1 MNILVVAPHPDD
13 ETLGCGGTL
22 LKLARQGASIHWLIF
37 TEMTADTGFSPERIK
52 TRNDEISSVAAA
64 YKFAGVHR
72 LGFATTRLDTIA
84 MRDLVAAAAGVMK
97 AANPQTMFLPFAGDI
112 HSDHDVVFRTMSAC
126 TKSFNYPN
134 VKRVLAYEAL
144 SETDFGI
151 NPASGFRPNSFS
163 DISGTLEEKIRIME
177 MYAGEMKPFPF
188 PRSMEALRALAA
200 TRGVVAGCAAAEA
213 FMTLKELW

>member
-22 LKLARQGASIHWLIF
+22 LKLAQQGASIHWLIF
-37 TEMTADTGFSPERIK
+37 TEMTADTGFSSERIK
-52 TRNDEISSVAAA
+52 ARNDEIASVAAA

-72 LGFATTRLDTIA
+72 LRFATTRLDA
-84 MRDLVAAAAGVMK
+84 FPMRDLIVAASGVMK
-97 AANPQTMFLPFAGDI
+97 AANPQIMFLPFSGDI

-134 VKRVLAYEAL
+134 VKRVLCYEAL

-151 NPASGFRPNSFS
+151 DPAVGFRPNSFC
-163 DISGTLEEKIRIME
+163 DISGTLEEKTRIMG
-177 MYAGEMKPFPF
+177 MYAGEMKPNPF
-188 PRSMEALRALAA
+188 PRSMEALRALAT

-213 FMTLKELW
+213 FMILKEIW

>member
-22 LKLARQGASIHWLIF
+22 LKLAQQGASIHWLIF
-37 TEMTADTGFSPERIK
+37 TEMTDDTGFSPDRIK
-52 TRNDEISSVAAA
+52 ARNDEIRQVATA

-72 LGFATTRLDTIA
+72 LGFPTTRLDTIPI
-84 MRDLVAAAAGVMK
+84 RDLVAAASTVMK
-97 AANPQTMFLPFAGDI
+97 AANPETMFLPFVGDI
-112 HSDHDVVFRTMSAC
+112 HSDHDVVFRTMATC
-126 TKSFNYPN
+126 TKNFNYPN

-151 NPASGFRPNSFS
+151 DPRMGFRPNSFS
-163 DISGTLEEKIRIME
+163 DISGKLEEKVRIME

-188 PRSMEALRALAA
+188 PRSAEALRALAA
-200 TRGVVAGCAAAEA
+200 ARGVVAGCAAAEA
-213 FMTLKELW
+213 FMTLRELW